1 MADHD
6 TPTPIWGHSCLEC
19 GRDFTHVPGHPD
31 HVLELTVS
39 SSARSPCSPP
49 RSVAV

>member
-31 HVLELTVS
+31 HLNLCFNCGQQRDQRRAS
-39 SSARSPCSPP
+39 
-49 RSVAV
+49 